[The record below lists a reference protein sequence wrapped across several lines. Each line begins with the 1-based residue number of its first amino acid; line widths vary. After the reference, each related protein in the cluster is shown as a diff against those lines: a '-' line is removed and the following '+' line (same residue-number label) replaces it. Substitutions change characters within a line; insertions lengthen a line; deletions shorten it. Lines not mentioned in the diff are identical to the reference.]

1 MLFNIDLKATTAK
14 ELIIKLRKNKNGVAI
29 LNLDIE
35 NKHLIFGQLKC
46 NEQVVD
52 LLNQGLLLTT
62 RIGALESIPTWDE
75 VF

>member
-1 MLFNIDLKATTAK
+1 M
-14 ELIIKLRKNKNGVAI
+14 EKLYLVA
-29 LNLDIE
+29 
-35 NKHLIFGQLKC
+35 LIFGQLKC

-75 VF
+75 VFWIYELKLFKSEMRYSL

>member
-35 NKHLIFGQLKC
+35 NKHLIFDRNNCDGYNK
-46 NEQVVD
+46 
-52 LLNQGLLLTT
+52 G
-62 RIGALESIPTWDE
+62 IKS
-75 VF
+75 

>member
-1 MLFNIDLKATTAK
+1 M
-14 ELIIKLRKNKNGVAI
+14 EKLYLVA
-29 LNLDIE
+29 
-35 NKHLIFGQLKC
+35 LIFGQLKC

-75 VF
+75 VFEYIN